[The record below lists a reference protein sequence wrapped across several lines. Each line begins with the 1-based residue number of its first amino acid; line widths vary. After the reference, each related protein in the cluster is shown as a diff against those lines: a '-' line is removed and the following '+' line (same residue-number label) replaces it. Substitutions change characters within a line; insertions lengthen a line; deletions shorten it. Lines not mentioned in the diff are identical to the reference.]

1 MKQRQHPSKGLFSMN
16 TVFQVAKWIWSGAE
30 DGHNDYRQAR
40 HEFVLSAE
48 QVDAAGMRGARL
60 FITADALYQVR
71 LNGRMLGAGPAKAAQ
86 GTRGVDS
93 YEVSSLLTAGANTLE
108 VVVLNIGVGTMTYCP
123 GLPGLR
129 FEIRIGDEVL
139 AASGPETR
147 MRLDRRRRNDTVRRW
162 IQPCIEDFDASCPEE
177 EWEAAALVDRD
188 LTLYPRRVPLP
199 TREALLPKRL
209 LVADRVRFPTF
220 AISFRHKPYLVAP
233 DAMVR
238 QNIFNTPAW
247 FVTDIVSPI
256 AQTLRFTPTRG
267 AAAWYHAGRK
277 VFSGSGWL
285 PWTPD
290 ADNPAEIKLEA
301 GSNRLIGVH
310 LHDHFA
316 ELNLSGFCDAPVRFV
331 NPFGAGGFQVVLT
344 DAETPHDPDW
354 ESLRAAMPVMDPAHT
369 MEWANAQDLVS
380 GAEMLADDDA
390 RLAGLLCTS
399 ASDPL
404 ELPPAEPGTAS
415 RLIVDLGTVHNGWLA
430 FSARGRKGSRL
441 IFSFFEG
448 FQEGATWCPQWTC
461 GCENALTYRMA
472 DGLQSFESF
481 HPYGVRY
488 IAIHHTGEHP
498 VSLSDLRVL
507 TANCG
512 SRNRGYLRCS
522 DPLLNAVYEIAVQTV
537 ISGVDDTFT
546 DCPTFE
552 QVNWNFDNRITY
564 LAESLT
570 CANREVARHT
580 FELFAEDPAFTG
592 LVRSQY
598 PSTWDNFIPLWAF
611 HWIMWCRDYADATG
625 ELDFLRR
632 LFPRIRAG
640 VAEALGKLNARGLFE
655 WDGVWHFVEWG
666 HGRDDNHAVCSA
678 EQAGLVGALEAAC
691 DLAGRLAEAEAAG
704 WRESRERLVAAI
716 NRELW
721 DPSRKAYVDSMHE
734 DGKPSAVASQTV
746 NAMMSV
752 YGVADQERA
761 RELAGRILAGDKG
774 LLPYGSPLG
783 LYYILELYD
792 RFAMVEPIFEA
803 IRHRWGDMVREGDRT
818 VWEHFAEYGHGGFP
832 TRSRCHP
839 IASYVVKYL
848 AKYLLG
854 VRPPPDGAGE
864 WRIDPNPPADV
875 TFCRGA
881 VPTPGG
887 VLRREWIRRE

>member
-1 MKQRQHPSKGLFSMN
+1 MNMLF
-16 TVFQVAKWIWSGAE
+16 QEAKWIWSGAE

-48 QVDAAGMRGARL
+48 QANAAMMRGARL
-60 FITADALYQVR
+60 FITADALYQARV
-71 LNGRMLGAGPAKAAQ
+71 NGRMLGAGPAKAAQ

-93 YEVSSLLTAGANTLE
+93 YEVSRLLSEGAHTLE
-108 VVVLNIGVGTMTYCP
+108 VVVLNIGVGTMTYCF

-129 FEIRIGDEVL
+129 FEIRIGDEVV

-147 MRLDRRRRNDTVRRW
+147 MRLDRRWRSDTVRRW
-162 IQPCIEDFDASCPEE
+162 ILPCIEDYDASCPEE
-177 EWEAAALVDRD
+177 EWEAAEPVDRD
-188 LTLYPRRVPLP
+188 VTLYPRRVPLP

-209 LVADRVRFPTF
+209 LVAGRVRLPTF

-238 QNIFNTPAW
+238 QNIFDTPAW

-267 AAAWYHAGRK
+267 AAVWYHEGRK
-277 VFSGSGWL
+277 VFTGSGWS
-285 PWTPD
+285 PWVRD
-290 ADNPAEIKLEA
+290 ADNPGEIRLEA

-310 LHDHFA
+310 LRDHFT
-316 ELNLSGFCDAPVRFV
+316 ELNLAGFGDAPVRFV
-331 NPFGAGGFQVVLT
+331 NPFGEGGFQVVLT
-344 DAETPHDPDW
+344 EQQAPLDPDW
-354 ESLRAAMPVMDPAHT
+354 ESLRASMPVMDPAHT
-369 MEWANAQDLVS
+369 LEWANAQDLVS
-380 GAEMLADDDA
+380 GAEV
-390 RLAGLLCTS
+390 LAGEDGEFAPLLKTS

-404 ELPPAEPGTAS
+404 VLPAAAPGTAV

-430 FSARGRKGSRL
+430 FSAHGRKGSRL

-448 FQEGATWCPQWTC
+448 FQEGETCRPQWPS

-488 IAIHHTGEHP
+488 IAIHHSGEHP
-498 VSLSDLRVL
+498 ISLSDLRVL

-512 SRNRGYLRCS
+512 SRNQGYLCS
-522 DPLLNAVYEIAVQTV
+522 SDALLNDIYEIAVQSL

-552 QVNWNFDNRITY
+552 QVNWNFDNRVAFHGEI
-564 LAESLT
+564 LT
-570 CANREVARHT
+570 CANTAVARHSIA
-580 FELFAEDPAFTG
+580 LFAEDPTFTG

-598 PSTWDNFIPLWAF
+598 PSAWDNTIPLWAF
-611 HWIMWCRDYADATG
+611 NWIMWCRDSVDATG
-625 ELDFLRR
+625 DIGFGREM
-632 LFPRIRAG
+632 FPRIRAG
-640 VAEALGKLNARGLFE
+640 IAEALGRLNARGLLE
-655 WDGVWHFVEWG
+655 WSGVWHFVEWG

-678 EQAGLVGALEAAC
+678 EQAGLAGALEAAAA
-691 DLAGRLAEAEAAG
+691 LAGRLGKPEAAS
-704 WRESRERLVAAI
+704 WHESRQRLNAAI

-721 DPSRKAYVDSMHE
+721 DAERDAYVDSLHA
-734 DGKPSAVASQTV
+734 DGSRSSVASQTV
-746 NAMMSV
+746 NAMMGL
-752 YGVADQERA
+752 YGVATEERA
-761 RELAGRILAGDKG
+761 SALAARILEKDQA
-774 LLPYGSPLG
+774 LLPYGSPYG

-792 RFAMVEPIFEA
+792 RFAMVEPIFAA
-803 IRHRWGDMVREGDRT
+803 IRHRWGDMVRDGDRT
-818 VWEHFAEYGHGGFP
+818 VWEHFAEFGHGGFP

-839 IASYVVKYL
+839 FAAYVIKYL
-848 AKYLLG
+848 VKYLLG

-864 WRIDPNPPADV
+864 WQMDPNPPAEV

-887 VLRREWIRRE
+887 VVRREWTLFESRRGIP